1 MLSAKYITF
10 YGASYIGTYMLTNN
24 PINASVALM
33 TSIGLT
39 VILNLWIK

>member
-1 MLSAKYITF
+1 MLSAKSIIF
-10 YGASYIGTYMLTNN
+10 YFASYIGTYILTNN

-39 VILNLWIK
+39 VVLNLWIK